1 MLDKFLHFLR
11 RNDKDRALELL
22 YAWLWR
28 EVYYA
33 ANYILQDRHL
43 AEEVTQETFLAAHRN
58 LERLRDARKVKAWL
72 IQIATHKACNLL
84 RKRKEV
90 EFCDNLQ
97 ELITEVTPESG
108 MIECERRIEIEK
120 AILNLS
126 RDCQVVVTLKYYLEL
141 TTNEIALALGIPEG
155 TVKSRLRKARDL
167 LADMLEK
174 KLDKETLGK

>member
-72 IQIATHKACNLL
+72 IQ
-84 RKRKEV
+84 
-90 EFCDNLQ
+90 
-97 ELITEVTPESG
+97 
-108 MIECERRIEIEK
+108 
-120 AILNLS
+120 
-126 RDCQVVVTLKYYLEL
+126 
-141 TTNEIALALGIPEG
+141 
-155 TVKSRLRKARDL
+155 
-167 LADMLEK
+167 
-174 KLDKETLGK
+174 